1 MQCDFLSGI
10 LCFILASA
18 LRVRFALRK
27 DHIFSN
33 LAMWLVIYR
42 ATILLTY
49 SNAYMM
55 VDGGFTEMLRR
66 RATTQLLLLGHKIRA
81 GPGAL
86 LSVFALLYASY
97 ALVRIVSARI
107 AQVTPAA
114 CPQALTPP
122 PPHPHYAAAD
132 GSAGRGAR
140 EPRPQ
145 RYAHKRIRPART
157 HRTHTARA
165 HTHTT
170 HTLTRSRTHIYAHTH
185 MHTRARPHAHTHAHH
200 TSRTHRHTTHMPHT
214 SRTLAW
220 IPSLHPAPY
229 EGDSGSLPRSSF

>member
-122 PPHPHYAAAD
+122 PPQPHYAAAD
-132 GSAGRGAR
+132 GSAGTGAR

-145 RYAHKRIRPART
+145 RSAHKRIRPART
-157 HRTHTARA
+157 HRTTPRARA
-165 HTHTT
+165 YTHTT
-170 HTLTRSRTHIYAHTH
+170 HTHTRSRTHTTCAHTRTPH
-185 MHTRARPHAHTHAHH
+185 FPHTQTYHTHA
-200 TSRTHRHTTHMPHT
+200 PHFPDAGVDPIAT
-214 SRTLAW
+214 PCTV
-220 IPSLHPAPY
+220 
-229 EGDSGSLPRSSF
+229 